1 MNEGISRRD
10 LILQEAAH
18 LFRQKG
24 YLGANL
30 RELAARV
37 GIKGGSIYHHFA
49 SKQEILFEVMDQTMT
64 EMIERLS
71 AALEGAGS
79 PSEKLRRM
87 VRFHIDYIVT
97 GADRAYVTDD
107 ELKNLEPDNYRAVIA
122 KRDRY
127 QRLIEQILEEGQRQ
141 EGWRVPDVKLC
152 SRALIKACA
161 GVATWYRPDGPLDLA
176 QIAEVYAELFCNGLL
191 PR

>member
-1 MNEGISRRD
+1 MTERISRRD

-18 LFRQKG
+18 LFREKG

-71 AALEGAGS
+71 AALEGAES

-87 VRFHIDYIVT
+87 VRFHVDYIVT

-152 SRALIKACA
+152 CRALIKACA
-161 GVATWYRPDGPLDLA
+161 GVATWYKPDGALSLA
-176 QIAEVYAELFCNGLL
+176 QIAEVYADLFRNGLL